1 MTTTYSELTSLGV
14 IRATFEEPTQMMD
27 SLEQLQ
33 DEGHFTA
40 FLPVWPDG
48 TKHSSTVDAITA

>member
-1 MTTTYSELTSLGV
+1 MEPTYSELTSPGV
-14 IRATFEEPTQMMD
+14 IRGTYEEPTQMMD

-33 DEGHFTA
+33 DEGHLTG

-48 TKHSSTVDAITA
+48 TKHSSTVYAITA